1 MATGPLSPN
10 PQGPKAGPGG
20 GRARTGKG
28 RGTRS
33 AFSLSVPLGFP
44 GRGFFT
50 LLSPRFHAPGKARLA
65 GWLLLLIIPGGG
77 GWAGRLAGGSHPAAN
92 GVAAPYS
99 RWRSPASLSE
109 PSPPEELDTSRGSV
123 ASAPGYGWAAARPSP
138 SSARGSASPPPDPGE
153 SGKCSQSSPLRFRA
167 GASQPSLRLAQD
179 ANLGWGGR
187 DGVRRR
193 LPGKAPLFLP
203 VLFPSR
209 FSSGG
214 Y

>member
-1 MATGPLSPN
+1 M
-10 PQGPKAGPGG
+10 
-20 GRARTGKG
+20 
-28 RGTRS
+28 
-33 AFSLSVPLGFP
+33 
-44 GRGFFT
+44 
-50 LLSPRFHAPGKARLA
+50 
-65 GWLLLLIIPGGG
+65 
-77 GWAGRLAGGSHPAAN
+77 
-92 GVAAPYS
+92 AAPYS

-187 DGVRRR
+187 DGSGEGSRAKPRSSSPCFSRHAFPPEVTEGSGHGKRQAGSRMPASPR
-193 LPGKAPLFLP
+193 LPTALPESKPPLPLKSAGTYFGRDERRIAP
-203 VLFPSR
+203 SAGR
-209 FSSGG
+209 
-214 Y
+214 